1 LITGYNTDVRHG
13 NRVFHVQTEDKG
25 MSNPKI
31 ETLIYVGGE
40 ILDSY
45 RSGYDDLLAGPPVPD
60 STIQARM
67 DDQHKAVIRDIKN
80 GKYDMTPA
88 DPQSGEQQVFNDRPL
103 DQAIL
108 EYLQQ
113 EGDVDT
119 LELVLSDPLT
129 PTFGNAFSFS
139 LRARLCIS
147 QNPVAGADVVLRLVS
162 SLKKAVVLL
171 TGRTDADGLFSGT
184 VELPPSQP
192 GNCAIVL
199 SCAADSGS
207 DEVRALLTTEAS

>member
-1 LITGYNTDVRHG
+1 MITGYNTDVRHG

-25 MSNPKI
+25 FANPKI

-45 RSGYDDLLAGPPVPD
+45 RGGYDDLIASGSV
-60 STIQARM
+60 SEAVIQERM
-67 DDQHKAVIRDIKN
+67 NEQHKTVIRDIKN
-80 GKYDMTPA
+80 GKYDTTPV
-88 DPQSGEQQVFNDRPL
+88 DPELAEAQVFTDRSL

-119 LELVLSDPLT
+119 LELVLDEAMK
-129 PTFGNAFSFS
+129 PTFGSPFRFRI
-139 LRARLCIS
+139 RARLCIS
-147 QNPVAGADVVLRLVS
+147 QNPVPGAEVTVRLVS
-162 SLKKAVVLL
+162 SLKKANVLL
-171 TGRTDADGLFSGT
+171 AGRTDPEGAFLGQ

-192 GNCAIVL
+192 GHCAIVV
-199 SCAADSGS
+199 SCTSECGS
-207 DEVRALLTTEAS
+207 DEVRALIVA